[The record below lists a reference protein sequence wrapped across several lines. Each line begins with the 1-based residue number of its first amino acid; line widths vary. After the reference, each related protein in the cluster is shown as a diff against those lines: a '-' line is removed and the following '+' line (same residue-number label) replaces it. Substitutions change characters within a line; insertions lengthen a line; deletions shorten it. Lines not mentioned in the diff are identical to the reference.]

1 MESTALPPQGAPIRK
16 RRTRRLRLIAALPI
30 AALALAGCTLPKFG
44 AVAGDTTTSQSVF
57 HLWQWFSVA
66 AIIIGGFTFGLIL
79 WAVFRYRRKSDD
91 VIPRQVQYHLPAEV
105 LYTIIPILV
114 IVGLFVATLVV
125 ENKVVANPKTKVNVD
140 VLAFQWGWK
149 FTYPGSY
156 ALVYGQTTQS
166 PVMVIPAGENVHI
179 NLRSS
184 DVIHGFY
191 VHDFNFSRFAQP
203 GIKNE
208 FTLNATKTGTF
219 FGQCTQLCGL
229 YHSLM
234 FFKVKVVTPE
244 AYQVWLKSFNTPAG
258 IAAYNAAKNASNQQ
272 ISSQVDTKPTSSSGA
287 N

>member
-30 AALALAGCTLPKFG
+30 AALVLSGCTLPKFG
-44 AVAGDTTTSQSVF
+44 AVAGDTSTSRSVF

-66 AIIIGGFTFGLIL
+66 AVIIGGFTFALIL
-79 WAVFRYRRKSDD
+79 WAAFRYRRKSDSA
-91 VIPRQVQYHLPAEV
+91 IPRQVQYHLPAEV
-105 LYTIIPILV
+105 MYTIIPILV
-114 IVGLFVATLVV
+114 IVGLFAATLVV
-125 ENKVVANPKTKVNVD
+125 ENKEVSNPKTSVNVN

-166 PVMVIPAGENVHI
+166 PEMVIPAGENVHI

-203 GIKNE
+203 GVLNQ
-208 FTLNATKTGTF
+208 FTFNASKTGTF

-234 FFKVKVVTPE
+234 FFKVKVVTPA
-244 AYQVWLKSFNTPAG
+244 AYKTWLNSFNTPAG
-258 IAAYNAAKNASNQQ
+258 IAAYKAANNASTQQ
-272 ISSQVDTKPTSSSGA
+272 TSTHVKSKPTYSKGA
-287 N
+287 H

>member
-1 MESTALPPQGAPIRK
+1 
-16 RRTRRLRLIAALPI
+16 
-30 AALALAGCTLPKFG
+30 
-44 AVAGDTTTSQSVF
+44 
-57 HLWQWFSVA
+57 
-66 AIIIGGFTFGLIL
+66 
-79 WAVFRYRRKSDD
+79 
-91 VIPRQVQYHLPAEV
+91 
-105 LYTIIPILV
+105 
-114 IVGLFVATLVV
+114 
-125 ENKVVANPKTKVNVD
+125 
-140 VLAFQWGWK
+140 
-149 FTYPGSY
+149 
-156 ALVYGQTTQS
+156 
-166 PVMVIPAGENVHI
+166 MVIPAGENVHI

-258 IAAYNAAKNASNQQ
+258 IAAYNAAKNASSQQ
-272 ISSQVDTKPTSSSGA
+272 ISSQVGTKPTSSSGA

>member
-1 MESTALPPQGAPIRK
+1 VESTTLPPQDAPVRK
-16 RRTRRLRLIAALPI
+16 RRTRRLRLIVALPI
-30 AALALAGCTLPKFG
+30 AALALSGCTLPKFG
-44 AVAGDTTTSQSVF
+44 AVAGDTQTSQSVF
-57 HLWQWFSVA
+57 HLWQGFSVA
-66 AIIIGGFTFGLIL
+66 AVIIGGFTFGLIL
-79 WAVFRYRRKSDD
+79 WSVFRYRRKSADI
-91 VIPRQVQYHLPAEV
+91 IPAQVQYHLPAEV
-105 LYTIIPILV
+105 LYTVIPILV
-114 IVGLFVATLVV
+114 IIGLFISTIVV
-125 ENKVVANPKTKVNVD
+125 ENKVVANPKTNVTVD

-156 ALVYGQTTQS
+156 ALVYGQTTAS
-166 PVMVIPAGENVHI
+166 PEMVIPAGENVHI

-208 FTLNATKTGTF
+208 FTFNAVKTGTF

-234 FFKVKVVTPE
+234 FFKVKVVTPQ

-258 IAAYNAAKNASNQQ
+258 IAAYNAANTAASQQ
-272 ISSQVDTKPTSSSGA
+272 TSSHVDTKSTSSSGA
-287 N
+287 K

>member
-66 AIIIGGFTFGLIL
+66 AIIIGGFTFALIL

-149 FTYPGSY
+149 FTYPGTY
-156 ALVYGQTTQS
+156 ALVYGQ
-166 PVMVIPAGENVHI
+166 I
-179 NLRSS
+179 
-184 DVIHGFY
+184 GFCI
-191 VHDFNFSRFAQP
+191 
-203 GIKNE
+203 GIQGIIKCLK
-208 FTLNATKTGTF
+208 F
-219 FGQCTQLCGL
+219 QV
-229 YHSLM
+229 
-234 FFKVKVVTPE
+234 FKGV
-244 AYQVWLKSFNTPAG
+244 
-258 IAAYNAAKNASNQQ
+258 IAAEGKARAVISYKNGRDTLALYDHIVGHRNRPSQ
-272 ISSQVDTKPTSSSGA
+272 IICPGR
-287 N
+287 